1 VCLDDAPHHATR
13 PREFDNLKKG
23 WFLQGGELARIMAWI
38 ASRYYRYEI
47 VAQELI
53 RAMAGFPLWMYALWG
68 LQQTG
73 LFALPIHVVFP
84 IGLAMSALQFSALVL
99 VRKRTGWKL
108 QVSRIRVM
116 LVALLVPGIS
126 LVIWRVVHGD
136 ILRGVLFAI
145 AIALVGVLIVRM
157 KKRGVRW

>member
-1 VCLDDAPHHATR
+1 
-13 PREFDNLKKG
+13 
-23 WFLQGGELARIMAWI
+23 MAWL
-38 ASRYYRYEI
+38 ASRYYRHEV

-53 RAMAGFPLWMYALWG
+53 RAMAGLPIWLYALWG

-73 LFALPIHVVFP
+73 LFTLSVRVVFP

-108 QVSRIRVM
+108 QVTRIRAM
-116 LVALLVPGIS
+116 LVLLVVPGIS
-126 LVIWRVVHGD
+126 LVIWRVVQGE

-145 AIALVGVLIVRM
+145 AIALVGALTLRVM